1 MKTLLSLFASILI
14 VGLFLYFK
22 LLPHHNRL
30 ANKYQG
36 IYKFLEKIFKP
47 VLNLLSSFIKPLQ
60 IGQGLSIDVAQIAL
74 LILLL
79 ITINSL

>member
-1 MKTLLSLFASILI
+1 MKAILSFLSSILI

-22 LLPHHNRL
+22 LLPYHSRL
-30 ANKYQG
+30 SNPHQR
-36 IYKFLEKIFKP
+36 IYRFLEKIFKP

-60 IGQGLSIDVAQIAL
+60 IGQGLSIDLAQLVL
-74 LILLL
+74 LVLLL